1 MHYVIIV
8 IMAIE
13 VKFISSKNFTSKII
27 LNLKTFKFHNY
38 DFKTI
43 GLFTTSSAPISLALK
58 SYLKIFITLYSGQS
72 VSGFWQ
78 KCFLSH
84 EQLQFAGSYGIK
96 KMVGH
101 LV

>member
-58 SYLKIFITLYSGQS
+58 SYLKRFMLYGRQCVFQVTGKSAFSAMNNYKSQA
-72 VSGFWQ
+72 
-78 KCFLSH
+78 L
-84 EQLQFAGSYGIK
+84 
-96 KMVGH
+96 KM
-101 LV
+101 